1 MEHRWG
7 ERIEWARPV
16 RLHVRQHHIIH
27 GRILNLSVSGAYI
40 ATADHVPAHAYVDVE
55 LDHYPCVAQSR
66 PCLIPAH
73 VVRRTA
79 RGIAIEW
86 NNFSPRAIRAAIAE
100 LRAQVE
106 QDVRPDPTEHAA
118 A

>member
-1 MEHRWG
+1 
-7 ERIEWARPV
+7 
-16 RLHVRQHHIIH
+16 
-27 GRILNLSVSGAYI
+27 
-40 ATADHVPAHAYVDVE
+40 
-55 LDHYPCVAQSR
+55 
-66 PCLIPAH
+66 LIPAH

-100 LRAQVE
+100 LRAQAE
-106 QDVRPDPTEHAA
+106 QDARPNATEHAA